1 MSRAGFRLMKETDYS
16 NPMEWEE
23 RLFFEDMMD
32 KDISDMTSGE
42 FRDPGKPNGT
52 HPIFLLRVVQRGMFR
67 FCPCSTKEYNG
78 NRASYIR
85 RNARTTPHGLR
96 VERNSYILHFLS
108 FNLASFDP
116 LVDRLPLLGR
126 VDEND
131 IVGDFHKER
140 SGR

>member
-1 MSRAGFRLMKETDYS
+1 MKETDYS

-23 RLFFEDMMD
+23 RLFFTEMRDT
-32 KDISDMTSGE
+32 DISDMTSGE
-42 FRDPGKPNGT
+42 FRAPGKPNGT
-52 HPIFLLRVVQRGMFR
+52 HPIFLLQLIGRGVFR

-85 RNARTTPHGLR
+85 GTARTTPHGLR
-96 VERNSYILHFLS
+96 VESDSYILHFFP
-108 FNLASFDP
+108 FNLTYSSP

-126 VDEND
+126 VDESD